1 MTWLVDEL
9 GFSRA
14 SRTAQCTKNSEIKV
28 QQKKYQKW
36 LVVYI
41 FSSLHCICTK
51 IKYTGLKEI
60 GVLSKIKILTAQFH
74 PRMFLHF
81 FWRFQCPTV
90 AGQAGAALLPPCL
103 GISSSHSCNSLED
116 AGLGLFVP
124 SGAERAYFRLCTM
137 HFRLGCCAESI
148 VLRSRLLPLQNSQ
161 WSKFFPV

>member
-1 MTWLVDEL
+1 M
-9 GFSRA
+9 
-14 SRTAQCTKNSEIKV
+14 
-28 QQKKYQKW
+28 
-36 LVVYI
+36 
-41 FSSLHCICTK
+41 HC
-51 IKYTGLKEI
+51 
-60 GVLSKIKILTAQFH
+60 
-74 PRMFLHF
+74 
-81 FWRFQCPTV
+81 
-90 AGQAGAALLPPCL
+90 AGQAGAAPKPPCL

>member
-1 MTWLVDEL
+1 MAFFILESALRCEL
-9 GFSRA
+9 K
-14 SRTAQCTKNSEIKV
+14 QEE
-28 QQKKYQKW
+28 QQ
-36 LVVYI
+36 
-41 FSSLHCICTK
+41 
-51 IKYTGLKEI
+51 LK
-60 GVLSKIKILTAQFH
+60 L
-74 PRMFLHF
+74 
-81 FWRFQCPTV
+81 
-90 AGQAGAALLPPCL
+90 CL